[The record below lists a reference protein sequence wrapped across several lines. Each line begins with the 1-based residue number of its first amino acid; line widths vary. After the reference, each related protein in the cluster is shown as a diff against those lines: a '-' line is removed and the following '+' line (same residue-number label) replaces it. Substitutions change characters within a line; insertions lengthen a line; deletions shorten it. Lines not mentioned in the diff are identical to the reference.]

1 MLALNI
7 ASMRAHTRP
16 CLLRRLCLFWT
27 FTCIFEHE
35 LAYFKFSIVYLLFSL
50 INVQPSALYLEFAFK
65 GILKI
70 CLLPRSANQLPKY
83 RQLNTDIVPI
93 KVLCFEPGAKRKDP
107 GRKYCGLYGKS
118 SVIKWT
124 YVITS

>member
-16 CLLRRLCLFWT
+16 CLLRRMCLFWT

-50 INVQPSALYLEFAFK
+50 INVQLSALYLEFAFK

-70 CLLPRSANQLPKY
+70 CLLPRSANQKAESLPQRPISISKNLIHKDN
-83 RQLNTDIVPI
+83 QLLMHPVGGGGHSA
-93 KVLCFEPGAKRKDP
+93 L
-107 GRKYCGLYGKS
+107 
-118 SVIKWT
+118 
-124 YVITS
+124 